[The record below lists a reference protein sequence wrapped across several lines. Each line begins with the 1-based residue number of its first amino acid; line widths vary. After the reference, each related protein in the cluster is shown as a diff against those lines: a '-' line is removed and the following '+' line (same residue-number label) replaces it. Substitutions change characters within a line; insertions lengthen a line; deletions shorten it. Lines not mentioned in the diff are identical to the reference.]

1 MKRGK
6 PGFGLIPLA
15 TMLCTTAVEA
25 DRVGDAV
32 EYRQG
37 IVNLYAHI
45 INQWEACSRERPN
58 STLLPLHTPPGSL
71 L

>member
-15 TMLCTTAVEA
+15 TMLYTTAEQA

-37 IVNLYAHI
+37 IVNVYAHN
-45 INQWEACSRERPN
+45 INQWKRSSRERPN
-58 STLLPLHTPPGSL
+58 SALLPLHTPPGSL